1 MDSVLDID
9 VEDFK
14 SFLCSVD
21 TLLMMVK
28 NQPGQDLQRIRLAVS
43 ADCEYFSN
51 LIVEAEAK

>member
-28 NQPGQDLQRIRLAVS
+28 NQPGQDLQRIRLAVA